1 MSRPA
6 HLNKSL
12 SELKSMID
20 SGRIVQVSV
29 CSPGYGNFCGII
41 TAIDLDD
48 MYGYPITVKSLNG
61 EYEATFRED
70 GYLYAV
76 FDHSYIT
83 LIDEDQKTDGGFAQ
97 FMQLAAEEGVSVE
110 VAMKLYNSFKQ

>member
-29 CSPGYGNFCGII
+29 CSPGYGNFRGII

-48 MYGYPITVKSLNG
+48 MYGYPIKVKSNKG
-61 EYEATFRED
+61 DYEATFQAD

-83 LIDEDQKTDGGFAQ
+83 LVDEDQNTDGMFER
-97 FMQLAAEEGVSVE
+97 FMKLAAEEGVSVE